1 MRNYLIW
8 LMGDKVTERNIEAK
22 ELEEAEEIIMTNAVK
37 GIQWVKELNGKAY
50 SNKKAIQLTEL
61 LNSKLMGLA
70 Q

>member
-1 MRNYLIW
+1 
-8 LMGDKVTERNIEAK
+8 
-22 ELEEAEEIIMTNAVK
+22 MTNAVK